1 MYGDDEIEKDDRA
14 SQQLVPLPSPSAS
27 PLPSAQIKSEY
38 ASASR
43 YRDRSRSDNTI
54 RSYESSLKT
63 FFDYCD
69 ERSLEAIPATP
80 LTVVT
85 YLAWLADEEKK
96 ASTIGIHLS
105 AINWKHKKEG
115 YPLPSSFDGH
125 KLIEDVMAGI
135 RRTQKLI
142 RKNRKR
148 PVQAEHVLAMIET
161 ISGEDTRA
169 HRDRAILAFGLAS
182 AMRRS
187 ELVALNLEDISF
199 VNRGIRVQIRSSK
212 GDQEGDGEQISIPN
226 GKIIRPVHHLKA
238 WLDMRGADEGP
249 LFCRFDQAGNLTN
262 LPMSDRAIA
271 RLVKQY
277 ALAADLN
284 PNDVAAH
291 SMRSGFLTDA
301 AERRA
306 SITKMQEVSRHKT
319 VDILASYVRSA
330 EQLDDHA
337 GEDFL

>member
-14 SQQLVPLPSPSAS
+14 SQQIVPLPSPSAS
-27 PLPSAQIKSEY
+27 PLPSAQIKGEY

-161 ISGEDTRA
+161 ISGDDTRS

-226 GKIIRPVHHLKA
+226 GKIIKPVHHLKA

-249 LFCRFDQAGNLTN
+249 L

-284 PNDVAAH
+284 PDDVAAH

-306 SITKMQEVSRHKT
+306 SIIKMQEVSRHKT